1 MRSQLYGLS
10 YQHLLYQAHRLT
22 DLATDLSAAVD
33 VYGEWVD
40 AAGTPTTATDFLP
53 DAVAKEDN
61 AEPGYGGTS
70 RGGAGRGNR
79 TAVEEDYDD
88 QYGDDDY

>member
-1 MRSQLYGLS
+1 LWSKIPVRSQLYGPS
-10 YQHLLYQAHRLT
+10 NPQHLLCQAHIFT
-22 DLATDLSAAVD
+22 NVAIDLSAAVD

-40 AAGTPTTATDFLP
+40 AA

-70 RGGAGRGNR
+70 RGGSGRGNR

>member
-1 MRSQLYGLS
+1 MRN
-10 YQHLLYQAHRLT
+10 
-22 DLATDLSAAVD
+22 LSAAVD

-40 AAGTPTTATDFLP
+40 AA